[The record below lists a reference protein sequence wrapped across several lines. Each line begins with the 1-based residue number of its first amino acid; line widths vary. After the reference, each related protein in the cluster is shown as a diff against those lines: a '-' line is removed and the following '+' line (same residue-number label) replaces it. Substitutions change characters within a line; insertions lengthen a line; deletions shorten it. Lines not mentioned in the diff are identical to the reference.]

1 MNGSIN
7 IIFKKYLLAAVIA
20 IVGLVLLIYGLNEKN
35 GQDSLFIVAS
45 ANIFVG
51 GVLAVLL
58 SSGLLKRNLV
68 IVLAVLCTVVTCLIG
83 YFSYESVNDSIL
95 HNEKRVAAELQTVQ
109 VLTEIKE
116 LEKAFKEQNGRYAAN
131 FDELKNFFETGT
143 VKKVESEGTVPQYKL
158 KKAEKMLLYNAN
170 PPSDENMT
178 ELEAYRL
185 KYEFNNPTN
194 IPGLDNFRRDT
205 VEISFK
211 ESFLNNKSMKANRA
225 RFNMGPFDIEEI
237 RYVPLSEPRY
247 EWTIQTIDSAIVIQD
262 TMPVIRV
269 YAEEP
274 ISKFEGGT
282 KDTIGF
288 GNLKTGSLTGT
299 WE

>member
-7 IIFKKYLLAAVIA
+7 IIFKKYLLAAIIA
-20 IVGLVLLIYGLNEKN
+20 ILGLVLLIYGLNDKN
-35 GQDSLFIVAS
+35 GQDSLFVVAA
-45 ANIFVG
+45 ANIFIG
-51 GVLAVLL
+51 GILAVLL
-58 SSGLLKRNLV
+58 SSGILKRNLV
-68 IVLAVLCTVVTCLIG
+68 IVIAVICAGITVYIG
-83 YFSYESVNDSIL
+83 YSSIDSVNDSII
-95 HNEKRVAAELQTVQ
+95 HNEKRVASELQTVQ

-116 LEKAFKEQNGRYAAN
+116 IQKAFKDQNGRYAAN
-131 FDELKNFFETGT
+131 FDELKNFFESGT
-143 VKKVESEGTVPQYKL
+143 VNKVESEGTVPQYKL

-194 IPGLDNFRRDT
+194 IPGLDNFKRDT
-205 VEISFK
+205 VQIPFK
-211 ESFLNNKSMKANRA
+211 ENFMSNKSMRANRA
-225 RFNMGPFDIEEI
+225 RFNMGAFNIEDI
-237 RYVPLSEPRY
+237 RYVPLSEPKK
-247 EWTIQTIDSAIVIQD
+247 EWTMIAIDSAIVIQD
-262 TMPVIRV
+262 TMPVLRV

-274 ISKFEGGT
+274 IAKYEGGT

>member
-7 IIFKKYLLAAVIA
+7 IIFKKYLLAAIIA
-20 IVGLVLLIYGLNEKN
+20 ILGLVLLIYGLNDKN
-35 GQDSLFIVAS
+35 GQDSLFVVAA
-45 ANIFVG
+45 ANIFIG

-58 SSGLLKRNLV
+58 SSGILKRNLV
-68 IVLAVLCTVVTCLIG
+68 IVIAALCAAITVYIG
-83 YFSYESVNDSIL
+83 YSSIESVNDSIV
-95 HNEKRVAAELQTVQ
+95 HNEKRTAAELQTVQ
-109 VLTEIKE
+109 VLTEIKDIQ
-116 LEKAFKEQNGRYAAN
+116 KAFKDQNGRYASN

-143 VKKVESEGTVPQYKL
+143 VEKLQSEGTVPQYKL
-158 KKAEKMLLYNAN
+158 KKKEKMLLYNAN

-205 VEISFK
+205 LEIPFK
-211 ESFLNNKSMKANRA
+211 ESFLSNKSMKANRA
-225 RFNMGPFDIEEI
+225 RFNMGEFDIDDI
-237 RYVPLSEPRY
+237 KYVPLSEPKY
-247 EWTIQTIDSAIVIQD
+247 EWTMVAIDSAIVVQD
-262 TMPVIRV
+262 TMPVLRV

-274 ISKFEGGT
+274 IAKYQGGT